1 MRMMKRVAV
10 SILAAAMALSLMTA
24 CGGGDAPSAPETPSN
39 PGTSQGEEKKDDSTG
54 GKPEDKKD
62 DEKKDPPAES
72 KPEDKKDEEVA
83 DGSTIEFNKSRTYKW
98 ALEYASAQKAY
109 MKIEPVKS
117 ASNGAQI
124 IICQETV
131 RDGQKSYT
139 KVTYKNGK
147 VAEALADLSQNNVVN
162 QYELYSNQKIA
173 IMRSNPVPVTNPDE
187 NTVFDPEMNYTV
199 KKTTRV
205 IHAVPYYTEAITME
219 DKDAKQTET
228 QMFCYDNTGSLVYL
242 VVSPDTAD
250 EQIVHIQCS
259 KSIPDSAILS
269 IPNGWSVYTV
279 TYSAGHSVTVKDQSG
294 HELTD
299 EEKEALA
306 KKIGGT
312 I

>member
-10 SILAAAMALSLMTA
+10 SILAAAMALSLLTA

-39 PGTSQGEEKKDDSTG
+39 PGTSQGEEKKDDSTDS
-54 GKPEDKKD
+54 KPED
-62 DEKKDPPAES
+62 KKDPPAES
-72 KPEDKKDEEVA
+72 KPEDKKDEEVV

-98 ALEYASAQKAY
+98 VQEYGSAKKVY
-109 MKIEPVKS
+109 IKVEPVKP
-117 ASNGAQI
+117 ASQVIVCTESVA
-124 IICQETV
+124 
-131 RDGQKSYT
+131 DGRKSYT
-139 KVTYKNGK
+139 KVTYKDGK
-147 VAEALADLSQNNVVN
+147 AAETLVDLSQNNVVN

-173 IMRSNPVPVTNPDE
+173 IMKSHPVTVTNPDD
-187 NTVFDPEMNYTV
+187 NTVLDPETTYTV

-205 IHAVPYYTEAITME
+205 INAIPYYTEAITME
-219 DKDAKQTET
+219 DKDAKRTET
-228 QMFCYDNTGSLVYL
+228 QMFCYDSTGSLVYL
-242 VVSPDTAD
+242 VSSPDTAD

-279 TYSAGHSVTVKDQSG
+279 TYGASYNDKTVKDQNG

-299 EEKEALA
+299 EEKEALE

>member
-62 DEKKDPPAES
+62 DEKKDPPADS

-83 DGSTIEFNKSRTYKW
+83 DGSTIELNKSRTYKW
-98 ALEYASAQKAY
+98 ALEYGSAQKVY
-109 MKIEPVKS
+109 IKVEPVKP
-117 ASNGAQI
+117 ASQDVV
-124 IICQETV
+124 CTESVTD
-131 RDGQKSYT
+131 RKKSYT

-147 VAEALADLSQNNVVN
+147 VAETLADLTQNNVLN

-173 IMRSNPVPVTNPDE
+173 IMRSYSMTVTNPDK

-199 KKTTRV
+199 KKTTHV
-205 IHAVPYYTEAITME
+205 INAARYYAEAITME
-219 DKDAKQTET
+219 DKDTKRTET

-242 VVSPDTAD
+242 VVSPDTAN
-250 EQIVHIQCS
+250 EQILHIQCS

-279 TYSAGHSVTVKDQSG
+279 TYSAGHSMTVKDQSG

-299 EEKEALA
+299 EEVEALA

>member
-10 SILAAAMALSLMTA
+10 SILAAAMALSLITA

-98 ALEYASAQKAY
+98 ALEYRSAQKVY
-109 MKIEPVKS
+109 IKVEPVKP
-117 ASNGAQI
+117 ASQDVVCMESVA
-124 IICQETV
+124 
-131 RDGQKSYT
+131 DGRKSYT

-147 VAEALADLSQNNVVN
+147 AAETLVDLSQNNVVN

-173 IMRSNPVPVTNPDE
+173 IMKSHSVTVTNPDD
-187 NTVFDPEMNYTV
+187 NTVLDPETNYTV

-205 IHAVPYYTEAITME
+205 INAVPYYTEAITME
-219 DKDAKQTET
+219 DKDAKRTET

-242 VVSPDTAD
+242 VSSPDTAD

-279 TYSAGHSVTVKDQSG
+279 TYGASYNDKTVKDQNG

-299 EEKEALA
+299 EEKEALE

>member
-39 PGTSQGEEKKDDSTG
+39 PGTSQGEEKKDD
-54 GKPEDKKD
+54 
-62 DEKKDPPAES
+62 EKKDPPAES

-98 ALEYASAQKAY
+98 VQEYGSAKKVY
-109 MKIEPVKS
+109 IKVEPVKP
-117 ASNGAQI
+117 ASQDVVCMESVA
-124 IICQETV
+124 
-131 RDGQKSYT
+131 DGQKSYT
-139 KVTYKNGK
+139 KVTHKNGK
-147 VAEALADLSQNNVVN
+147 TDEQFTELVSGKTQNV
-162 QYELYSNQKIA
+162 YRLYSNQKIA
-173 IMRSNPVPVTNPDE
+173 IMTSY
-187 NTVFDPEMNYTV
+187 TVNAAYLNQNVLSDSYNYTV
-199 KKTTRV
+199 KKTTHV
-205 IHAVPYYTEAITME
+205 VNAVPYYTEALTRE
-219 DKDAKQTET
+219 DKTTKKTET
-228 QMFCYDNTGSLVYL
+228 QLFCYDNTGSLVYL
-242 VVSPDTAD
+242 VSSPDTAD

-279 TYSAGHSVTVKDQSG
+279 TYSAGHSMTVKDQSG

-299 EEKEALA
+299 EEVEALA

-312 I
+312 IW

>member
-39 PGTSQGEEKKDDSTG
+39 PGTSQGEEKKDDSTDS
-54 GKPEDKKD
+54 KPEDKKD

-98 ALEYASAQKAY
+98 ALEYGSAKKVY
-109 MKIEPVKS
+109 IKVEPVKP
-117 ASNGAQI
+117 ASQDVV
-124 IICQETV
+124 CTESVT
-131 RDGQKSYT
+131 DGKKSYT

-147 VAEALADLSQNNVVN
+147 VAEALADLTQNNVLN

-173 IMRSNPVPVTNPDE
+173 IMRSYTMNATNPDD
-187 NTVFDPEMNYTV
+187 NTVLDPETTYTV

-205 IHAVPYYTEAITME
+205 INAVPYYTEAITME
-219 DKDAKQTET
+219 DKDTKRTET
-228 QMFCYDNTGSLVYL
+228 QMFCYDNTGSLVYS
-242 VVSPDTAD
+242 VSSPDTAD
-250 EQIVHIQCS
+250 EQIVHVQCS

>member
-1 MRMMKRVAV
+1 MRMVKRVAV

-39 PGTSQGEEKKDDSTG
+39 PGTSQGEEKKDD
-54 GKPEDKKD
+54 
-62 DEKKDPPAES
+62 EKKDPPAES

-98 ALEYASAQKAY
+98 VQEYGSAKKVY
-109 MKIEPVKS
+109 IKVEPVKP
-117 ASNGAQI
+117 ASQDVV
-124 IICQETV
+124 CTESVT
-131 RDGQKSYT
+131 DGQKSYT
-139 KVTYKNGK
+139 KVTHKNGK
-147 VAEALADLSQNNVVN
+147 TDEQFTELVSGKTQNV
-162 QYELYSNQKIA
+162 YRLYSNQKIA
-173 IMRSNPVPVTNPDE
+173 IMTSY
-187 NTVFDPEMNYTV
+187 TVNAADLNQNVLSDSYNYTM
-199 KKTTRV
+199 KKTTHV
-205 IHAVPYYTEAITME
+205 VNAVPYYTEALTIE
-219 DKDAKQTET
+219 DKTTKKTET

-242 VVSPDTAD
+242 VSSPDTAD

-279 TYSAGHSVTVKDQSG
+279 TYSAGHSMTVKDQSG

-299 EEKEALA
+299 EEVEALA

-312 I
+312 IW

>member
-39 PGTSQGEEKKDDSTG
+39 PGTSQGEEKKDD
-54 GKPEDKKD
+54 
-62 DEKKDPPAES
+62 EKKDPPAES

-98 ALEYASAQKAY
+98 ALEYRSAQKVY
-109 MKIEPVKS
+109 IKVEPVKP
-117 ASNGAQI
+117 ASQVIVCTESVA
-124 IICQETV
+124 
-131 RDGQKSYT
+131 DGRKSYT
-139 KVTYKNGK
+139 KVTYKDGK
-147 VAEALADLSQNNVVN
+147 AAETLVDLSQNNVVN

-173 IMRSNPVPVTNPDE
+173 IMKSHPVTVTNPDD
-187 NTVFDPEMNYTV
+187 NTVLDPETTYTV

-205 IHAVPYYTEAITME
+205 INAIPYYTEAITME
-219 DKDAKQTET
+219 DKDAKRTET
-228 QMFCYDNTGSLVYL
+228 QMFCYDSTGSLVYL
-242 VVSPDTAD
+242 VSSPDTAD

-279 TYSAGHSVTVKDQSG
+279 TYGASYNDKTVKDQNG

-299 EEKEALA
+299 EEKEALE

>member
-39 PGTSQGEEKKDDSTG
+39 PGTSQGEEKKDD
-54 GKPEDKKD
+54 
-62 DEKKDPPAES
+62 EKKDPPAES

-83 DGSTIEFNKSRTYKW
+83 DGSTVEFNKSRTYKW
-98 ALEYASAQKAY
+98 VQEYGSAKKVY
-109 MKIEPVKS
+109 IKVEPVKP
-117 ASNGAQI
+117 ASQDVVCMESVA
-124 IICQETV
+124 
-131 RDGQKSYT
+131 DGQKSYT

-147 VAEALADLSQNNVVN
+147 AAETLVDLSQNNVVN

-173 IMRSNPVPVTNPDE
+173 IMKSHSVTVTNPDD
-187 NTVFDPEMNYTV
+187 NTVLDPETNYTV

-205 IHAVPYYTEAITME
+205 INAVPYYTEAITME
-219 DKDAKQTET
+219 DKDAKRTET

-242 VVSPDTAD
+242 VSSPDTAD

-279 TYSAGHSVTVKDQSG
+279 TYGASYNDKTVKDQNG

-299 EEKEALA
+299 EEKEALE

>member
-39 PGTSQGEEKKDDSTG
+39 PGTSQGEEKKDD
-54 GKPEDKKD
+54 
-62 DEKKDPPAES
+62 EKKDPPAES

-83 DGSTIEFNKSRTYKW
+83 DGSTIELNKSRTYKW
-98 ALEYASAQKAY
+98 ALEYGSAQKVY
-109 MKIEPVKS
+109 IKVEPVKP
-117 ASNGAQI
+117 ASQDVV
-124 IICQETV
+124 CTESVTD
-131 RDGQKSYT
+131 RKKSYT

-147 VAEALADLSQNNVVN
+147 VAETLADLTQNNVLN

-173 IMRSNPVPVTNPDE
+173 IMRSYSMTVTNPDK

-199 KKTTRV
+199 KKTTHV
-205 IHAVPYYTEAITME
+205 INAARYYAEAITME
-219 DKDAKQTET
+219 DKDTKRTET

-242 VVSPDTAD
+242 VVSPDTAN
-250 EQIVHIQCS
+250 EQILHIQCS

-279 TYSAGHSVTVKDQSG
+279 TYSAGHSMTVKDQSG

-299 EEKEALA
+299 EEVEALA

>member
-62 DEKKDPPAES
+62 
-72 KPEDKKDEEVA
+72 EEVA

-98 ALEYASAQKAY
+98 ALEYRSAQKVY
-109 MKIEPVKS
+109 IKVEPVKP
-117 ASNGAQI
+117 ASQDVVCMESVA
-124 IICQETV
+124 
-131 RDGQKSYT
+131 DGRKSYT

-147 VAEALADLSQNNVVN
+147 AAETLVDLSQNNVVN

-173 IMRSNPVPVTNPDE
+173 IMKSHSVTVTNPDD
-187 NTVFDPEMNYTV
+187 NTVLDPETNYTV

-205 IHAVPYYTEAITME
+205 INAVPYYTEAITME
-219 DKDAKQTET
+219 DKDAKRTET

-242 VVSPDTAD
+242 VSSPDTAD

-269 IPNGWSVYTV
+269 IPNGWS
-279 TYSAGHSVTVKDQSG
+279 SDERAGTGSSG
-294 HELTD
+294 P
-299 EEKEALA
+299 
-306 KKIGGT
+306 GT
-312 I
+312 PVSGYERRYW

>member
-39 PGTSQGEEKKDDSTG
+39 PGTSQGEEKKDD
-54 GKPEDKKD
+54 D
-62 DEKKDPPAES
+62 KKDPPAES

-98 ALEYASAQKAY
+98 VQEYGSAKKVY
-109 MKIEPVKS
+109 IKVEPVKP
-117 ASNGAQI
+117 ASQVIVCTESVA
-124 IICQETV
+124 
-131 RDGQKSYT
+131 DGRKSYT
-139 KVTYKNGK
+139 KVTYKDGK
-147 VAEALADLSQNNVVN
+147 AAETLVDLSQNNVVN

-173 IMRSNPVPVTNPDE
+173 IMKSHPVTVTNPDD
-187 NTVFDPEMNYTV
+187 NTVLDPETTYTV

-205 IHAVPYYTEAITME
+205 INAIPYYTEAITME
-219 DKDAKQTET
+219 DKDAKRTET
-228 QMFCYDNTGSLVYL
+228 QMFCYDSTGSLVYL
-242 VVSPDTAD
+242 VSSPDTAD

-279 TYSAGHSVTVKDQSG
+279 TYGASYNDKTVKDQNG

-299 EEKEALA
+299 EENEALE

>member
-10 SILAAAMALSLMTA
+10 SILAAAMALSLLTA

-39 PGTSQGEEKKDDSTG
+39 PGTSQGEEKKDD
-54 GKPEDKKD
+54 
-62 DEKKDPPAES
+62 EKKDPPAES

-83 DGSTIEFNKSRTYKW
+83 DGSTVELNKSRTYKW
-98 ALEYASAQKAY
+98 VQEYGSAKKVY
-109 MKIEPVKS
+109 IKVEPVKP
-117 ASNGAQI
+117 ASQVIVCTESVA
-124 IICQETV
+124 
-131 RDGQKSYT
+131 DGRKSYT
-139 KVTYKNGK
+139 KVTYKDGK
-147 VAEALADLSQNNVVN
+147 AAETLVDLSQNNVVN

-173 IMRSNPVPVTNPDE
+173 IMKSHPVTVTNPDD
-187 NTVFDPEMNYTV
+187 NTVLDPETTYTV

-205 IHAVPYYTEAITME
+205 INAIPYYTEAITME
-219 DKDAKQTET
+219 DKDAKRTET
-228 QMFCYDNTGSLVYL
+228 QMFCYDSTGSLVYL
-242 VVSPDTAD
+242 VSSPDTAD

-279 TYSAGHSVTVKDQSG
+279 TYGASYNDKTVKDQNG

-299 EEKEALA
+299 EEKEALE

>member
-39 PGTSQGEEKKDDSTG
+39 PGTSQGEEKKDD
-54 GKPEDKKD
+54 D
-62 DEKKDPPAES
+62 KKDPPAES
-72 KPEDKKDEEVA
+72 TPEDKKDEEVA

-98 ALEYASAQKAY
+98 VQEYGSAKKVY
-109 MKIEPVKS
+109 IKVEPVKP
-117 ASNGAQI
+117 ASQVIVCTESVA
-124 IICQETV
+124 
-131 RDGQKSYT
+131 DGRKSYT
-139 KVTYKNGK
+139 KVTYKDGK
-147 VAEALADLSQNNVVN
+147 AAETLVDLSQNNVVN

-173 IMRSNPVPVTNPDE
+173 IMKSHPVTVTNPDD
-187 NTVFDPEMNYTV
+187 NTVLDPETTYTV

-205 IHAVPYYTEAITME
+205 INAIPYYTEAITME
-219 DKDAKQTET
+219 DKDAKRTET
-228 QMFCYDNTGSLVYL
+228 QMFCYDSTGSLVYL
-242 VVSPDTAD
+242 VSSPDTAD

-279 TYSAGHSVTVKDQSG
+279 TYGASYNDKTVKDQNG

-299 EEKEALA
+299 EEKEALE

>member
-39 PGTSQGEEKKDDSTG
+39 PGTSQGEEKKDD
-54 GKPEDKKD
+54 D
-62 DEKKDPPAES
+62 KKDPPAES

-98 ALEYASAQKAY
+98 VQEYGSAKKVY
-109 MKIEPVKS
+109 IKVEPVKP
-117 ASNGAQI
+117 ASQVIVCTESVA
-124 IICQETV
+124 
-131 RDGQKSYT
+131 DGRKSYT
-139 KVTYKNGK
+139 KVTYKDGK
-147 VAEALADLSQNNVVN
+147 AAETLVDLSQNNVVN

-173 IMRSNPVPVTNPDE
+173 IMKSHPVTVTNPDD
-187 NTVFDPEMNYTV
+187 NTVLDPETTYTV

-205 IHAVPYYTEAITME
+205 INAIPYYTEAITME
-219 DKDAKQTET
+219 DKDAKRTET
-228 QMFCYDNTGSLVYL
+228 QMFCYDSTGSLVYL
-242 VVSPDTAD
+242 VSSPDTAD

-279 TYSAGHSVTVKDQSG
+279 TYGASYNDKTVKDQNG

-299 EEKEALA
+299 EEVEALE